1 MKVNRNVFGVV
12 EIVVKKV
19 KWVWNKNN
27 KEKKDDFPYYEGN
40 IFPHPPVG

>member
-1 MKVNRNVFGVV
+1 MKANRDVFKVT

-27 KEKKDDFPYYEGN
+27 DGKRR
-40 IFPHPPVG
+40 